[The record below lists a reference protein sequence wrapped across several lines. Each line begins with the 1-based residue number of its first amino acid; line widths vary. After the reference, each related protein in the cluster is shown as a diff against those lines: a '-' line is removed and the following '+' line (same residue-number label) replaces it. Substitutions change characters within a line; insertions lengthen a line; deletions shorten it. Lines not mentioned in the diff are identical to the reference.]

1 VSTAVEALD
10 APGRL
15 RRLQRF
21 VADNP
26 ALILVVVLVALLVIT
41 DLINRHQTGS
51 PFVTWKQLS
60 TTFLVA
66 APLGLIA
73 GGQTLVMLTGGVDLS
88 IAYIATAAAYV
99 TAWQG
104 GSGTATAL
112 LFGLATGA
120 AIGLVN
126 GVGVAVFRVNPL
138 IMTLGVGSVL
148 FGMLSIYASRA
159 FEKTI
164 PGIVS
169 SLGTER
175 FFGYLPVNVL
185 LWAPVAAVLILG
197 LRYTGYGR
205 MLYAVGDNAVASR
218 LAGVRVWQVLLVA
231 YMLCGLLAAMG
242 GMLLVGFVG
251 NPDLGL
257 ATPYLLP
264 SVAAVVIGGTSILG
278 GFGGYGGT
286 IVGALILTVLTSLL
300 NVLDASEWVKQV
312 LYGGLIIAF
321 TAIYARAS
329 GAD

>member
-1 VSTAVEALD
+1 VSTAVHALD

-88 IAYIATAAAYV
+88 IAFIATAAAYV

-120 AIGLVN
+120 VIGLVN

-148 FGMLSIYASRA
+148 FGMLSIYAGRA

-164 PGIVS
+164 PGVVS

-197 LRYTGYGR
+197 LRYTGS
-205 MLYAVGDNAVASR
+205 M
-218 LAGVRVWQVLLVA
+218 
-231 YMLCGLLAAMG
+231 
-242 GMLLVGFVG
+242 
-251 NPDLGL
+251 
-257 ATPYLLP
+257 P
-264 SVAAVVIGGTSILG
+264 SVTTQSPR
-278 GFGGYGGT
+278 
-286 IVGALILTVLTSLL
+286 
-300 NVLDASEWVKQV
+300 DWPAS
-312 LYGGLIIAF
+312 
-321 TAIYARAS
+321 AS
-329 GAD
+329 GRSCSSPTCSAGCWRRWAGCSCSASSGTPISGSPRPTSCPRSRRS